1 MGAWLYWR
9 SVPGTKDLFVLEN
22 STVFAAKSSASNKLF
37 ALFLQKTCVCQFF
50 FVILH
55 QISFFMGQSR
65 LITVFCKNTGK
76 YYDIPRGLTLREIYD
91 RLSIHLPY
99 DCLAGVVNYKLEDMG
114 YVVFKPKN
122 IEFVDA
128 SCATG
133 MRCYVRTLS
142 MVLSRA
148 IHDLYPRADLRIEHP
163 ISKGY
168 YCVIQWPKGEERAL
182 TSDMVKGLR
191 TRMQEIVDA
200 NEEIVVEEKQAEQV
214 MELFGGRTD
223 GERALFMTLGNP
235 YIRYFRMGD
244 YIDYYTDVLA
254 PSTGYLN
261 IFDLEPYFDGML
273 LRIPNRQHPD
283 CLEEAIPQD
292 KMFGIFSEYVG
303 WNKLLGISNIGELNA
318 LCRTPRAYE
327 MIKLAEAL
335 HEKKVGIIA
344 DMITNRPGGRPKF
357 VLISGPS
364 SSGKTTF
371 SKRLTI
377 QLMVN
382 GIRPVVI
389 SMDNY
394 FVNRIDTPK
403 DKKGDYDF
411 EDIHALDLDLFR
423 QQLQDLLDGKEVSLP
438 TYNFEDGKRYFMG
451 NKLKIEKDNVIIL
464 EGIHALNPELIP
476 NIPRHETFRIYVS
489 ALTTIN
495 VDNHNWIPTTD
506 TRLIRRV
513 VRDYR
518 YRGYSARETIARCDS
533 VVRGE
538 EKWIYPFQEYADAM
552 FNSALIFELSVL
564 KRHAE
569 PLLSQV
575 PKSCPEYTE
584 AYRLLN
590 LLAYVEQIA
599 EKEIPPTSMLREFLG
614 GSSFRY

>member
-1 MGAWLYWR
+1 
-9 SVPGTKDLFVLEN
+9 
-22 STVFAAKSSASNKLF
+22 
-37 ALFLQKTCVCQFF
+37 
-50 FVILH
+50 
-55 QISFFMGQSR
+55 MGQSR